1 MHPDQLIPEQRVL
14 LAVVNTAVFDTCRQ
28 PIYTGEPTVPIKRRE
43 YRLDSEAR
51 TAFQFI
57 WGEGLEIYC
66 RWLPLEPSWLRN
78 KLLVFMYDPKP
89 RKSISKN
96 VVLRIDDTQR
106 RYFRLNYKLYK
117 LEKEPCWTS
126 PEEESH
132 PLPIKQVT
140 SRLDPSGRVLDRSMS
155 GRPPS
160 GTRKSQKTNSGSN
173 AFTSMS
179 QYLNGI
185 GTVVGQEPSEE
196 SSS

>member
-1 MHPDQLIPEQRVL
+1 MLPDQLIPEQRVL

-140 SRLDPSGRVLDRSMS
+140 SRLDQKGRVLDRSMS

-179 QYLNGI
+179 QYLNGP
-185 GTVVGQEPSEE
+185 GTDDGQEHSA
-196 SSS
+196 